1 MELNTTRKNNKV
13 RGLAMAALLL
23 GIGSVVVLAVS
34 ILLGILVDSI
44 GITSFYGLIIPLG
57 VAAFVCGLI
66 GRKKTIT
73 EKSADRRA
81 ATIGLILGALVL
93 GLLLILIITIFVIFI
108 PGLGAHQ

>member
-57 VAAFVCGLI
+57 LAAFICGLI
-66 GRKKTIT
+66 ARKKITT
-73 EKSADRRA
+73 EKSADRRV